1 MIDSDLFYVAQFEI
15 FHSFLLAYKE
25 LRVFRSG
32 AMSLG
37 EKNAVFNRQM
47 SAEEGFLDFTG
58 KLHVKYWC
66 NELVK

>member
-15 FHSFLLAYKE
+15 FHSFFLAYKE

-37 EKNAVFNRQM
+37 KKNAVLNRHM

-58 KLHVKYWC
+58 KLHVKY
-66 NELVK
+66 